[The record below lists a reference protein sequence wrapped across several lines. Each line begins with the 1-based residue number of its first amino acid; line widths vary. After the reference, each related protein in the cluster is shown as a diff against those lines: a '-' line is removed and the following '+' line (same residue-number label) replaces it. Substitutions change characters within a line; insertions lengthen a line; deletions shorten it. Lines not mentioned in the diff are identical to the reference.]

1 MMKNL
6 TKEVNEIS
14 QLPHYCE
21 YLMTEQSPFEKLI
34 TEADNE
40 SHFTVLVIVIPF
52 FTELS
57 QEGIYTVW
65 AFTDQLAKPIMK
77 KQV

>member
-14 QLPHYCE
+14 QLLTHLPHYCE
-21 YLMTEQSPFEKLI
+21 YSMTEQSLFEKFI
-34 TEADNE
+34 TEADKE
-40 SHFTVLVIVIPF
+40 SHFKVLVIFIPF

-57 QEGIYTVW
+57 QEDIYTVC
-65 AFTDQLAKPIMK
+65 AFTNQLANR
-77 KQV
+77 

>member
-1 MMKNL
+1 MMKDL

-40 SHFTVLVIVIPF
+40 SHFTVLVIPF

-57 QEGIYTVW
+57 QEGIYTVC
-65 AFTDQLAKPIMK
+65 AFDQLANR
-77 KQV
+77 

>member
-14 QLPHYCE
+14 HLPHYCE
-21 YLMTEQSPFEKLI
+21 YLMTEQSLFEKFI
-34 TEADNE
+34 TEAEKE
-40 SHFTVLVIVIPF
+40 SHFTVLVTFIPF

-57 QEGIYTVW
+57 QEGIYTLC
-65 AFTDQLAKPIMK
+65 AFTDQLANR
-77 KQV
+77 